1 MQSVELAQT
10 SGNRPDATLSHGKQQ
25 RDHKIQHQAYKN
37 DQELHVLIVAELSF
51 HAHFVALPSLR
62 FTYGN
67 HADTLAGNTSPIDG
81 PGDDRRDGRNTP
93 SIAELIANLYY
104 GEAGIMTNA
113 ADDFDALFE
122 EVAAQRTSASPSPAT
137 SPAAAP
143 APAAA
148 ASNDEDDLD
157 SLFDQV
163 SATAVSAAPVAAPAA
178 APAAAATTATAPA
191 AGEEGTE
198 NGGMFE
204 RLGGIVRLLHDS
216 LRELGYDKALNEASS
231 QIVDA
236 QDRLEYVATLTE
248 QAANKVLNTLDE
260 GMPAQDVLSKQS
272 KDMELRWGDLFDGKL
287 SLDEFKALAG
297 DSRQFATSVTAAT
310 EAEKARLLEIMMA
323 QDFQDITG
331 QLIKKVVKITQAV
344 EGELAQL
351 LRDNAPPDLKEK
363 LAQKQAVPEPLM
375 QGPSVPQAALNQ
387 DNVDDLLADLGF

>member
-1 MQSVELAQT
+1 
-10 SGNRPDATLSHGKQQ
+10 
-25 RDHKIQHQAYKN
+25 
-37 DQELHVLIVAELSF
+37 
-51 HAHFVALPSLR
+51 
-62 FTYGN
+62 
-67 HADTLAGNTSPIDG
+67 
-81 PGDDRRDGRNTP
+81 
-93 SIAELIANLYY
+93 
-104 GEAGIMTNA
+104 MTNA

-122 EVAAQRTSASPSPAT
+122 EVAAQRSSAP
-137 SPAAAP
+137 P
-143 APAAA
+143 APAAVPEPAPTA
-148 ASNDEDDLD
+148 AAADEDDLE

-163 SATAVSAAPVAAPAA
+163 ASSAAPLAAAAAA
-178 APAAAATTATAPA
+178 APAAVAAASA
-191 AGEEGTE
+191 ADGNDDGQET
-198 NGGMFE
+198 GGMFE

-331 QLIKKVVKITQAV
+331 QLIKKVVKITQTV

-351 LRDNAPPDLKEK
+351 LRDNAPPDVKEK
-363 LAQKQAVPEPLM
+363 LAQKQQPAAPEPLM
-375 QGPSVPQAALNQ
+375 QGPSVPSAALNQ

>member
-1 MQSVELAQT
+1 
-10 SGNRPDATLSHGKQQ
+10 
-25 RDHKIQHQAYKN
+25 
-37 DQELHVLIVAELSF
+37 
-51 HAHFVALPSLR
+51 
-62 FTYGN
+62 
-67 HADTLAGNTSPIDG
+67 
-81 PGDDRRDGRNTP
+81 
-93 SIAELIANLYY
+93 
-104 GEAGIMTNA
+104 MTNA

-122 EVAAQRTSASPSPAT
+122 EVAAQRTSASPSPA
-137 SPAAAP
+137 SAAPVAAP

-157 SLFDQV
+157 SLFDKV
-163 SATAVSAAPVAAPAA
+163 SATATSTAPAAPA
-178 APAAAATTATAPA
+178 APAAAAPSSAAASTSAAPA
-191 AGEEGTE
+191 AGEEGGE
-198 NGGMFE
+198 NSGMFE

-363 LAQKQAVPEPLM
+363 LAQKQATPEPLM